1 MNDSATQAISVK
13 ANIRRAN
20 VKRGTRGR
28 NQNRLHAQKALL
40 EYLVCGRIDP

>member
-1 MNDSATQAISVK
+1 VQPVSVK
-13 ANIRRAN
+13 ANVSAAN

-40 EYLVCGRIDP
+40 EYLVCGHVNPQE